1 MPIDA
6 HPVVEQL
13 VIQFPTLA
21 AWLIVGL
28 VAIIA
33 FGGALAT
40 RKFLARLDTQD
51 ESLRKIEE
59 LLASEI
65 GKLREMHHD
74 IDRRVVRLEVQNEEK
89 RGRRWD
95 DQDHNGGAD

>member
-1 MPIDA
+1 MPVDA

-13 VIQFPTLA
+13 VIQFPSLA

-33 FGGALAT
+33 GGGALAT

-51 ESLRKIEE
+51 DSLRKIEE

-74 IDRRVVRLEVQNEEK
+74 VDKRVVRLEAQSAEN

-95 DQDHNGGAD
+95 DHNHNGAAD